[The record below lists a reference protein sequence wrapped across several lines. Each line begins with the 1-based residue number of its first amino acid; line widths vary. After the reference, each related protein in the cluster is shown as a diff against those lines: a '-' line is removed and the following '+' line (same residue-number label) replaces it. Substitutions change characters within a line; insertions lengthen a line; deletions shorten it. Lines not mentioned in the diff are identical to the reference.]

1 MQSKGSELDFYFFCV
16 AFWLFIR
23 TLCGDLFVCRSFAMA
38 LAAATFPAIGGPCR
52 RRQDLW
58 CSTGAVSLSMCVFQC
73 TLFLPSLPSND
84 CDHHQARIATHI
96 LLSPALPM
104 CSKKVCTTSKTGHT
118 SSSLPHSQVDE
129 ELSKGTITHSDTS
142 IRAHYGTGIWAL
154 TGKRDEIAKGDNKE
168 VCSILTRSRDRQLTA
183 HDATTPVMTWEL
195 RVKWPLKH

>member
-104 CSKKVCTTSKTGHT
+104 CSKKVCVPPARPGTLLLPCHT
-118 SSSLPHSQVDE
+118 
-129 ELSKGTITHSDTS
+129 
-142 IRAHYGTGIWAL
+142 
-154 TGKRDEIAKGDNKE
+154 
-168 VCSILTRSRDRQLTA
+168 
-183 HDATTPVMTWEL
+183 
-195 RVKWPLKH
+195 VKWTKSCRRERLLIRTLAYEHTTAPAFEH